1 MRIELKRSVIRD
13 WRLDD
18 GPSLVLNGNN
28 RKVWRN
34 LYDVFP
40 HPYTLED
47 AGRWLAL
54 AATADPRT
62 HLAID
67 VDEAAVGGIGV
78 TIGDGQFRHTGS
90 VGFWLGEPYWGRGI
104 MSEALPAITADAFT
118 RLGLTRVSATVFE
131 WNPASMR
138 VFEKAGYRR
147 EGVLRGSIAKDG
159 QIVDQVVF
167 AMLRDDRR

>member
-1 MRIELKRSVIRD
+1 MRIELERSVLRD
-13 WRLDD
+13 WRSDD
-18 GPSLVLNGNN
+18 GPSLVLHGNN
-28 RKVWRN
+28 RQVWRN

-40 HPYTLED
+40 HPYTPED

-54 AATADPRT
+54 TKTAHPST
-62 HLAID
+62 HFAIE
-67 VDEAAVGGIGV
+67 VDRAAVGGIGV
-78 TIGDGQFRHTGS
+78 TIGEGQFRHTGG
-90 VGFWLGEPYWGRGI
+90 VGFWLGEQYWGRGI
-104 MSEALPAITADAFT
+104 MSEVLPAVTEDAFT

-159 QIVDQVVF
+159 QILDQVVF